1 MMICRRGCKYSGYR
15 GGLWSVEEFEAGK
28 QRAVAAILV
37 RQHAGTVLGPAQER
51 AAGPFP
57 ELSLPAAG
65 ACSRKSQS
73 GVAPR
78 EGCFRRVDGAVAPS
92 MSGCPSVAPR
102 PWAFAVLALSW
113 PCPVLAAWARTQA
126 GRSDAVQSARRRSS
140 PGLAQ
145 GVDHTGWAACLAH
158 SVRAYGPSAA
168 RDGVQGARSGT
179 RPAGSAGGVDEGR

>member
-37 RQHAGTVLGPAQER
+37 RQQAGTILGPAQER

-92 MSGCPSVAPR
+92 MTGCPSVAPR
-102 PWAFAVLALSW
+102 PWAFAVLAVPRPGGVGTDASR
-113 PCPVLAAWARTQA
+113 AFRHSTERAQ
-126 GRSDAVQSARRRSS
+126 AVQSR
-140 PGLAQ
+140 PGA
-145 GVDHTGWAACLAH
+145 GVDHTGWAVCLAH

-179 RPAGSAGGVDEGR
+179 RPAGAAGGVDEGR